1 MGGFNVTDKLAVKAV
16 GVMAELGTILCS
28 AARTAHH
35 CAWAQCLP
43 LGPSPPLT
51 FYSVVDSH
59 QVAQAGLELAIFLPP
74 GQLGV
79 VSNLCCQIQQEKRFF
94 SVTIKKE
101 DSEVGDPSPLGVLG
115 GPSDIC

>member
-1 MGGFNVTDKLAVKAV
+1 MHGGGEGYMGGFNVTDKLAVKAV

-59 QVAQAGLELAIFLPP
+59 QVA
-74 GQLGV
+74 
-79 VSNLCCQIQQEKRFF
+79 
-94 SVTIKKE
+94 
-101 DSEVGDPSPLGVLG
+101 
-115 GPSDIC
+115 